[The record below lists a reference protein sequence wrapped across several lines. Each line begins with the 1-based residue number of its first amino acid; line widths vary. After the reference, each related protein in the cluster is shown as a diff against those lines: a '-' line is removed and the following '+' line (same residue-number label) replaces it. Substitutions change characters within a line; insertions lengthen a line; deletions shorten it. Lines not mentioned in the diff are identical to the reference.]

1 MENYM
6 KAKGRIFDIQKYSI
20 HDGPGNTNNHIP
32 KGLCLALQMVL

>member
-20 HDGPGNTNNHIP
+20 HDGPEYE
-32 KGLCLALQMVL
+32 QSYS